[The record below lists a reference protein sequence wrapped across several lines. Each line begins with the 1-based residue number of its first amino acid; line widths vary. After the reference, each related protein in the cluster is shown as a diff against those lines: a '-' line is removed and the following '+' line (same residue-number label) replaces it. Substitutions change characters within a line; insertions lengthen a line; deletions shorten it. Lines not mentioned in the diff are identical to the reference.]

1 MRRIFANVQCYEQ
14 FAVAFDLGTM
24 NGSPLLCDLYVY
36 KGQLFYIRNL
46 KTQHLKQVFFTTK

>member
-24 NGSPLLCDLYVY
+24 NGSTLLYDLFVY
-36 KGQLFYIRNL
+36 MDQLFYMHYTYI
-46 KTQHLKQVFFTTK
+46 